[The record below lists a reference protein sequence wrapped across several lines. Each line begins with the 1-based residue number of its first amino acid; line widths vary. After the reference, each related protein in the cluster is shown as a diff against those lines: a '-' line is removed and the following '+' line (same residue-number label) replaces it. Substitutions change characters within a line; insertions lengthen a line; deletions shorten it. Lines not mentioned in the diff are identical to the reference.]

1 MYSSHHISFLPT
13 PPALSSSTLS
23 NYTPH
28 NSQLE
33 ITIRLLTTPYRK
45 RSNFLRESDLQ
56 SPRALGAELVDGR
69 EVEGQCVEGGVLFY
83 QFLED
88 FARLYRYGESQQSNV
103 QQGERGRVTDFGH
116 ATKVEEANAE
126 VLAIHW

>member
-1 MYSSHHISFLPT
+1 MPKIQPCIAHITFHSCPPTPT
-13 PPALSSSTLS
+13 PPAPSSSTLT

-33 ITIRLLTTPYRK
+33 ITIRLLTTPFRK
-45 RSNFLRESDLQ
+45 RSDFLRESDLQ

-83 QFLED
+83 
-88 FARLYRYGESQQSNV
+88 
-103 QQGERGRVTDFGH
+103 
-116 ATKVEEANAE
+116 
-126 VLAIHW
+126 